1 MSDKIENEQDN
12 TGKTTSELTPYE
24 RMSRELQLK
33 WEDRLFNMLKMRN
46 MLLDADSVITYA
58 YLLWTRFAMVVT
70 ILLAVNPERF
80 PLRKDFCFA
89 LAAFFVYYVL
99 IGFMRRQTE
108 KNLASLCAQHPDP
121 PGCMSGKLFKDR
133 QQFVEEN
140 DPPLARRF
148 FQLREK
154 LGILRRGAA
163 QKEIIKWQFVVPLC
177 YIGNYVW
184 YIVVKNAPSSES
196 SLAVLWVLQVTMT
209 AGGILALFKNFGL
222 LVDTNRLLKN
232 IEGLAGSLLG
242 HARSVVS
249 EGHEKTPCGGGQKK

>member
-1 MSDKIENEQDN
+1 MSENIENEKGN
-12 TGKTTSELTPYE
+12 TAKETKERTPYE
-24 RMSRELQLK
+24 RMSHEMQLK
-33 WEDRLFNMLKMRN
+33 WEERLFNMLKMRN

-70 ILLAVNPERF
+70 ILLAVDPERF
-80 PLRKDFCFA
+80 PLRKDFCYA

-121 PGCMSGKLFKDR
+121 AGCVSGKLFKDR

-140 DPPLARRF
+140 DPELARRF
-148 FQLREK
+148 FRLRSK
-154 LGILRRGAA
+154 LGIPRRGAA

-184 YIVVKNAPSSES
+184 YILVKNTPSSES
-196 SLAVLWVLQVTMT
+196 SLAVLWALQVTMT
-209 AGGILALFKNFGL
+209 TGGILALFKNFGL

-232 IEGLAGSLLG
+232 IEGLAGSILG
-242 HARSVVS
+242 RGRSTAS
-249 EGHEKTPCGGGQKK
+249 EGREKNPCESKDKT

>member
-1 MSDKIENEQDN
+1 MSDN
-12 TGKTTSELTPYE
+12 TGKEQDNAKRTPESTPYE
-24 RMSRELQLK
+24 RMSHELQLK
-33 WEDRLFNMLKMRN
+33 WEERLFNILKMRN
-46 MLLDADSVITYA
+46 MLLDAESAITYA
-58 YLLWTRFAMVVT
+58 YLVWTRFAMLVT
-70 ILLAVNPERF
+70 ILLAIDPERF

-121 PGCMSGKLFKDR
+121 AGCVSGKLFKDR

-140 DPPLARRF
+140 DPPLAQRF
-148 FQLREK
+148 FKLRGK
-154 LGILRRGAA
+154 LGIPRRGAA
-163 QKEIIKWQFVVPLC
+163 QKEIIKWQFIVPLC

-184 YIVVKNAPSSES
+184 YVMVKNAPASES
-196 SLAVLWVLQVTMT
+196 SLAVLWLLQVTMT

-232 IEGLAGSLLG
+232 IEGLAGSILG
-242 HARSVVS
+242 RGRAIGS
-249 EGHEKTPCGGGQKK
+249 EGYEKTPCAGKEKT

>member
-1 MSDKIENEQDN
+1 MSEHIGNEKEG
-12 TGKTTSELTPYE
+12 TAKAPPALTTYE
-24 RMSRELQLK
+24 KMSHEMQLK

-70 ILLAVNPERF
+70 ILLAINPERF

-89 LAAFFVYYVL
+89 LAGFFVYYVL

-154 LGILRRGAA
+154 LGVKRRGAA
-163 QKEIIKWQFVVPLC
+163 QREIIKWQFVVPLC

-184 YIVVKNAPSSES
+184 YIVVKNAPSSEAD
-196 SLAVLWVLQVTMT
+196 LAVLWMLQVTMT
-209 AGGILALFKNFGL
+209 AGGLLALFKNFGL
-222 LVDTNRLLKN
+222 LVDTNHLLKN

-242 HARSVVS
+242 HARTISG
-249 EGHEKTPCGGGQKK
+249 EGREKNPCESKEKT